1 MPPPEELLDAF
12 RRGQRLFVLPEWK
25 LAYVSVPKN
34 ACTSLKWLIAELG
47 GEDLDALRRG
57 GLNFSP
63 TLEGKI
69 HNRERWRVVPTLDSV
84 DQALW
89 EQVKHDDA
97 WMVFGVLRDPRLRLF
112 SAWQDKYL
120 LRNPGYWRNWAESDR
135 PLPTSFEQVSAEFA
149 EFCSAMAA
157 DPQHPARRDGHF
169 RSQTRALRTDV
180 VPYRRLYDMGEL
192 SELMTDLNAHVAG
205 LGHPGDLVLGRSNS
219 SPFKPCGALF
229 ENGVREVIE
238 KIYAADFDQFGER
251 WDFRVVEERPVTWT
265 AESFAHAH
273 ALVEVHERLTEAVR
287 EARRQ
292 RRRVAK
298 LRARTAPL
306 RRRLRVAQRRN
317 KALRRRVRSLE
328 ASADAVAPRKPPSIG
343 RRALR
348 RVARV
353 VRQG

>member
-1 MPPPEELLDAF
+1 MPPPEELRDAF
-12 RRGQRLFVLPEWK
+12 RRGQRFFVLPEWK

-34 ACTSLKWLIAELG
+34 ACTSIKWLIAELG

-69 HNRERWRVVPTLDSV
+69 HNRERWQVVPTLDSV

-89 EQVKHDDA
+89 EQIKHDDA

-120 LRNPGYWRNWAESDR
+120 LRNPGYWRDWAESDR

-149 EFCSAMAA
+149 EFCSEMAA
-157 DPQHPARRDGHF
+157 DRRHPARRDGHF
-169 RSQTRALRTDV
+169 RSQSRALRTDV
-180 VPYRRLYDMGEL
+180 VPYRRLYDMSELGEL
-192 SELMTDLNAHVAG
+192 MKDLNQHLAG
-205 LGHPGDLVLGRSNS
+205 LGHAGDLVLGRSNS

-229 ENGVREVIE
+229 ENGVREDIE
-238 KIYAADFDQFGER
+238 KIYAADFGQFGDR
-251 WDFRVVEERPVTWT
+251 WDFSAVEVRPVTWT
-265 AESFAHAH
+265 ADSFAHAH

-298 LRARTAPL
+298 LRE
-306 RRRLRVAQRRN
+306 RLRVAQHRN
-317 KALRRRVRSLE
+317 EALRRRVQSLE
-328 ASADAVAPRKPPSIG
+328 ASAAGAAGSREPWVG

-348 RVARV
+348 RVAGV
-353 VRQG
+353 VRRG

>member
-12 RRGQRLFVLPEWK
+12 RRGQRFFVLPQWK

-47 GEDLDALRRG
+47 GEDVDALRRG

-63 TLEGKI
+63 SLEGKI
-69 HNRERWRVVPTLDSV
+69 HNRERWQVVPTLDSV

-89 EQVKHDDA
+89 EQIKHGDD

-120 LRNPGYWRNWAESDR
+120 LRNPGYWREWAESER
-135 PLPTSFEQVSAEFA
+135 PLPTSFEQVAADFA

-157 DPQHPARRDGHF
+157 DRRHPARRDGHF

-180 VPYRRLYDMGEL
+180 VPYRRLYDMTEL
-192 SELMTDLNAHVAG
+192 GELMTDLNEHLAG
-205 LGHPGDLVLGRSNS
+205 LGHPGDLVLARSNS

-229 ENGVREVIE
+229 ENGVREDIE
-238 KIYAADFDQFGER
+238 KIYAADFDRFGDR
-251 WDFRVVEERPVTWT
+251 WDFRAVEERPVSWT
-265 AESFAHAH
+265 AETFAHAH
-273 ALVEVHERLTEAVR
+273 SLVDVHERLTEVIR

-298 LRARTAPL
+298 VRQETARL

-317 KALRRRVRSLE
+317 QALERRVRDLE
-328 ASADAVAPRKPPSIG
+328 STVAGASGSRRPSIG
-343 RRALR
+343 RRVLR
-348 RVARV
+348 RASRV
-353 VRQG
+353 VRRG

>member
-12 RRGQRLFVLPEWK
+12 RRGRRFFVLPEWK

-34 ACTSLKWLIAELG
+34 ACTSIKWLLAELG

-69 HNRERWRVVPTLDSV
+69 HNRERWQVVPTLDSV
-84 DQALW
+84 DRALW

-120 LRNPGYWRNWAESDR
+120 LRNPGYWRDWAESER
-135 PLPTSFEQVSAEFA
+135 ALPTSFEQVAREFG
-149 EFCSAMAA
+149 EFCSDMVA
-157 DPQHPARRDGHF
+157 DPRHPARRDGHF
-169 RSQTRALRTDV
+169 KSQTRALRTDV
-180 VPYRRLYDMGEL
+180 VPYRRLYDMSEL
-192 SELMTDLNAHVAG
+192 SELMRDLNEHLAG

-229 ENGVREVIE
+229 DNGVREDIE
-238 KIYAADFDQFGER
+238 KMYAADFAQFGDR
-251 WDFRVVEERPVTWT
+251 WDFSAVEERPVSWT
-265 AESFAHAH
+265 AESFAHAR

-292 RRRVAK
+292 RRRVDK
-298 LRARTAPL
+298 LRK
-306 RRRLRVAQRRN
+306 RLRVAQRRH
-317 KALRRRVRSLE
+317 KALRRRVQSLE
-328 ASADAVAPRKPPSIG
+328 ASAAGAAGSGKSPSLG

-348 RVARV
+348 RVSRV
-353 VRQG
+353 VRRG